1 MASLRT
7 RKWLKRLGVL
17 DGVRSFKRKFLP
29 VHNTFAPCTPHLLVA
44 THRSLRWCLE
54 KGLAEGSDYLEFGVF
69 RGFNLWYVQALA
81 NDLGIQDMRF
91 FGFDSFFGLPPLDEV
106 DAGAEFVEG
115 AYYSPRKDVE
125 VFLDKYGVDWSKTH
139 LVDGWYKDTLTAE
152 TRNKYGMRKSSIFVV
167 DCDLYESTR
176 LVLDFIQPLV
186 SHQSVILFDDWNSYS
201 ADPNRGEQRAFAE
214 FLENNTQIQAE
225 PWIEFGGHGKGFV
238 LNLTSE

>member
-7 RKWLKRLGVL
+7 RKWLKRLAVL
-17 DGVRSFKRKFLP
+17 DVARSFKRKFLP
-29 VHNTFAPCTPHLLVA
+29 VHSTFAPCTPHLLVA

-54 KGLAEGSDYLEFGVF
+54 NGLAEGSDYLEFGVF
-69 RGFNLWYVQALA
+69 RGFNLWYAQALA
-81 NDLGIQDMRF
+81 NDLGIQDMQF
-91 FGFDSFFGLPPLDEV
+91 FGFDSFFGLPPLSGI
-106 DAGAEFVEG
+106 DAGADFVEG
-115 AYYSPRKDVE
+115 AYYSARTDVE
-125 VFLDKYGVDWSKTH
+125 AFLDKYGVDWSKTH

-186 SHQSVILFDDWNSYS
+186 RHQSVILFDDWKSYS

-214 FLENNTQIQAE
+214 FLESNPQIHAE
-225 PWIEFGGHGKGFV
+225 PLIEFGGHGKGFV